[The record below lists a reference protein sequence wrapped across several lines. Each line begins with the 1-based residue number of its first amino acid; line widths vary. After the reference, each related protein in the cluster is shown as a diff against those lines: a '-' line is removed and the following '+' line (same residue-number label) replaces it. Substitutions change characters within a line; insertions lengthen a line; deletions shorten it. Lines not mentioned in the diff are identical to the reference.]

1 MDEGRLFG
9 RGVAFPPHIGADGR
23 WAWSQ
28 GSENIREAIRIILLT
43 NPGERILLNSFGGGL
58 ATFLF
63 EPNTTATRRLMQE
76 RVKTALR
83 LWEPR
88 ITVQSVRVDADPA
101 SEQRALVTIEYQ
113 LVATQT
119 TEAVTLTVNLGA

>member
-9 RGVAFPPHIGADGR
+9 RGVAFPPRIGADGR

-28 GSENIREAIRIILLT
+28 GSDNIREAIRIILLT

-76 RVKTALR
+76 RVKNALR

-101 SEQRALVTIEYQ
+101 SEQCALVTIEYQ

-119 TEAVTLTVNLGA
+119 TEALTLTVNLGA

>member
-9 RGVAFPPHIGADGR
+9 RGVAFPPRIGADGR

-28 GSENIREAIRIILLT
+28 GGDNIREAIRIILLT
-43 NPGERILLNSFGGGL
+43 NPGERILLSSFGGGL
-58 ATFLF
+58 ATLLF
-63 EPNTTATRRLMQE
+63 EPNTPATRRLMQE
-76 RVKTALR
+76 RVNNALR

-88 ITVQSVRVDADPA
+88 IRVQAVRVEADPTN
-101 SEQRALVTIEYQ
+101 EQRVLVMIEYQ

-119 TEAVTLTVNLGA
+119 TEAVTLAVQLGA